1 MIAVVALLNTC
12 WMGLRW
18 WVFLFC
24 RGSSLGGVRLACR
37 LVLWVEVAGCFLF
50 VLLDSDLGVS
60 FALCAGV

>member
-24 RGSSLGGVRLACR
+24 RGSSLGGVRLA
-37 LVLWVEVAGCFLF
+37 
-50 VLLDSDLGVS
+50 
-60 FALCAGV
+60 